1 MDINNLASYMT
12 LEPSQLMRAERFVE
26 QGLGMFDRDEELT
39 ETYLKEHLAGGTL
52 DYAMHLLGE
61 TTTSYMG
68 VQIHN
73 QGGSFSA
80 PTAGLYNIK
89 SRPELKSKVKEKV
102 LKRNERENKAAR
114 KEEVELD
121 ELYKG
126 KHGQTEKQYQ
136 DSRSD
141 AGKMVSG
148 DSKMSGSA
156 YTSRATSST
165 GPNPAG
171 GSKKPK
177 GQGRMTSGARADL
190 QYRKANMMK
199 KEEFEMDEA
208 TYPSDFKNGVA
219 KKKTGGPV
227 QHDQPMS
234 GGRRKTVDE
243 SAEDRLRDQR
253 MERGGVDGNTNY
265 RRPPSTATGPKK
277 KPSGNSMSAFDK
289 VVGDLKAK
297 YGDKAVMAK
306 KTVKKEALDPVGKE
320 DADID
325 NDGKK
330 NDKNDKYLRKR
341 RAAIGKA
348 IATRKEEFDVE
359 EFESILDIYTEEFI
373 EEGYHEDDILEAY
386 ESVLTE
392 ATVSYGHDTEKPF
405 KKDTSTRR
413 LAKAVGR
420 LAKKTLKKKGS
431 ELMSKA
437 KDKAKSAKSSFK
449 SGVRKM
455 ALKVAD
461 RMKEEFVGPCPK
473 CGQDPCE
480 CAIREQFELF
490 RDYLLETEV
499 VKTEDEAID
508 MFETIEDADLEEYL
522 EQAVQMKGKKK
533 GNVIINPEVK
543 KVDENADAS
552 KKMQIQKKQLML
564 NKQKVALQQK
574 ATSKKKPADMH
585 LESTEDLQEVDTST
599 RAVEFGA
606 EIERTNVR
614 RKKEKKSLKDF
625 RKLSMGGKTATE
637 ETEVE
642 EGLKQARKNVGADKC
657 WDGYKAKGT
666 KMKNGRQVPN
676 CVKEE
681 EIEEGLKQARKNVGA
696 DKCWDG
702 YEAKGTKM
710 KGGKQVPNC
719 VKKK

>member
-1 MDINNLASYMT
+1 MDINNLASYMM

-39 ETYLKEHLAGGTL
+39 ESYLKEHLAGGTL

-89 SRPELKSKVKEKV
+89 SRPELKAKVKEKV
-102 LKRNERENKAAR
+102 LKRNERENKAER

-126 KHGQTEKQYQ
+126 KHGQSEKEYQ
-136 DSRSD
+136 DGRSD

-156 YTSRATSST
+156 YSSRATSST

-199 KEEFEMDEA
+199 KEEVE
-208 TYPSDFKNGVA
+208 
-219 KKKTGGPV
+219 V
-227 QHDQPMS
+227 Q
-234 GGRRKTVDE
+234 E

-480 CAIREQFELF
+480 CAIKEQFELF

-522 EQAVQMKGKKK
+522 EQAVQMKGKRK

-543 KVDENADAS
+543 KVDEQAGGDEA
-552 KKMQIQKKQLML
+552 KKMQIQKRQLML

-637 ETEVE
+637 ETE
-642 EGLKQARKNVGADKC
+642 
-657 WDGYKAKGT
+657 
-666 KMKNGRQVPN
+666 
-676 CVKEE
+676 
-681 EIEEGLKQARKNVGA
+681 IEEGLKQARKNVGA

-702 YEAKGTKM
+702 YEAKGTKI

>member
-89 SRPELKSKVKEKV
+89 SRPELKAKVKEKV
-102 LKRNERENKAAR
+102 LKRNERENKAER

-148 DSKMSGSA
+148 DSKHSGAA
-156 YTSRATSST
+156 YSSRAVKNT

-171 GSKKPK
+171 GSKKPQ

-199 KEEFEMDEA
+199 KEEVE
-208 TYPSDFKNGVA
+208 
-219 KKKTGGPV
+219 V
-227 QHDQPMS
+227 Q
-234 GGRRKTVDE
+234 E

-473 CGQDPCE
+473 CGQDICE
-480 CAIREQFELF
+480 CAIKEQFELF

-552 KKMQIQKKQLML
+552 KKMQIQRKQLML

-574 ATSKKKPADMH
+574 ETSKKKPADMH

-625 RKLSMGGKTATE
+625 KKLSMGGKTATE
-637 ETEVE
+637 ET
-642 EGLKQARKNVGADKC
+642 
-657 WDGYKAKGT
+657 
-666 KMKNGRQVPN
+666 
-676 CVKEE
+676 

-710 KGGKQVPNC
+710 KNGRQVPNC

>member
-1 MDINNLASYMT
+1 MDLTNVDSFIGLD
-12 LEPSQLMRAERFVE
+12 PSQMFRAERFLN
-26 QGLGMFDRDEELT
+26 QALTMYDCDEELT
-39 ETYLKEHLAGGTL
+39 ETYLREHLGGGSL
-52 DYAMHLLGE
+52 KYALHLLDE

-80 PTAGLYNIK
+80 PTAGVYNVK
-89 SRPELKSKVKEKV
+89 SRPELKSKIKEKV

-114 KEEVELD
+114 KEEVE
-121 ELYKG
+121 
-126 KHGQTEKQYQ
+126 
-136 DSRSD
+136 
-141 AGKMVSG
+141 
-148 DSKMSGSA
+148 
-156 YTSRATSST
+156 
-165 GPNPAG
+165 
-171 GSKKPK
+171 
-177 GQGRMTSGARADL
+177 
-190 QYRKANMMK
+190 
-199 KEEFEMDEA
+199 
-208 TYPSDFKNGVA
+208 
-219 KKKTGGPV
+219 V
-227 QHDQPMS
+227 Q
-234 GGRRKTVDE
+234 E
-243 SAEDRLRDQR
+243 SAEDRLRDRR

-449 SGVRKM
+449 TGVRKM

-473 CGQDPCE
+473 CEQDICE
-480 CAIREQFELF
+480 CAIKEQFELF

-574 ATSKKKPADMH
+574 ATSKKNPADMH

-625 RKLSMGGKTATE
+625 KKLSMGGKTATE
-637 ETEVE
+637 ET
-642 EGLKQARKNVGADKC
+642 
-657 WDGYKAKGT
+657 
-666 KMKNGRQVPN
+666 
-676 CVKEE
+676 